1 MKFDAVLTRD
11 RVAGGPLTGRIATR
25 LWPLVVPVV
34 AAGFGVVGLA
44 AWNLAVS
51 GAGWRTF
58 GGIGLLLAA
67 AVLAEAFPVPVESLP
82 GGYVSLA
89 AVFVVGTSL
98 IYGWD
103 AAVLVAFPTRSLLE
117 LVNRRPRVRLAY
129 NSSVYALGGAAAGG
143 AASLVDRPYSVG
155 ALIVAALLASLA
167 DYVVNLGLVA
177 AVIARWA
184 GEPFVPF
191 LTRSLRS
198 TAIPFALMAPI
209 SLMLYILW
217 ERSPLL
223 SVALVGP
230 LIAVL
235 LYERSVHRALAAMRL
250 ALTDPLTGLGN
261 RRHFLERLERALDEA
276 EAARAPLTLCLI
288 DVDDFK
294 SVNDRFGHP
303 VGDRVLV
310 QVGSCLRRGGEAFRV
325 GGDEF
330 ALILPGRDEEAG
342 IAVAS
347 SILDRLVAT
356 PSEQIGKVTASAG
369 VATYAASGVD
379 RSALVRTA
387 DDALYHAKT
396 SGKNQVRGHFTDAEV
411 AAARLSTRPRI

>member
-1 MKFDAVLTRD
+1 MKFDAARTREGLT
-11 RVAGGPLTGRIATR
+11 GGPLAGHVGRR
-25 LWPLVVPVV
+25 LWPIVVPVV
-34 AAGFGVVGLA
+34 AAGLAVVGLA
-44 AWNLAVS
+44 ASNLAVS
-51 GAGWRTF
+51 GAGWRTI

-67 AVLAEAFPVPVESLP
+67 AVLAETFPVPVESLP

-89 AVFVVGTSL
+89 AVFVVGTAL

-103 AAVLVAFPTRSLLE
+103 AAVLVAFPTRALLE
-117 LVNRRPRVRLAY
+117 LVNRRPRIRLAY

-217 ERSPLL
+217 DRSPLL
-223 SVALVGP
+223 SAALVGP

-276 EAARAPLTLCLI
+276 QAAGAPLTLCLI

-294 SVNDRFGHP
+294 SVNDHFGHP

-330 ALILPGRDEEAG
+330 ALILPGTDDVAG
-342 IAVAS
+342 FDVAAS
-347 SILDRLVAT
+347 VLDRIKDRAGET
-356 PSEQIGKVTASAG
+356 SGRITASAG
-369 VATYAASGVD
+369 VATFATNVRERAV
-379 RSALVRTA
+379 LVRAA
-387 DDALYHAKT
+387 DEALYRAKVA
-396 SGKNQVRGHFTDAEV
+396 GKDQVRAHGAEPDV
-411 AAARLSTRPRI
+411 LAARMSPPAS